1 MEDFEVEEMIDERI
15 KAKLEEMRAKCQHE
29 VDCYDEEIAERAR
42 IFARPMKEWTIDCL
56 IASDFVDKYG
66 FDPLLLHRQDPAD
79 EVAAIDRALEALPRE
94 YDGFRAEMI
103 MHDGCQWISVGDPM
117 IKRAAEKVCL
127 DLYERGEDPMEIGY
141 HLMMQEW
148 FRPKHSS
155 KGHEIRVQL
164 EAGKSYDE
172 LMRRYNMSPAEFFTF
187 IRDGQGE
194 TWSGKE
200 S

>member
-1 MEDFEVEEMIDERI
+1 MIDERI
-15 KAKLEEMRAKCQHE
+15 KEKLEGWRRHEQQMVDRWDALIAKRA
-29 VDCYDEEIAERAR
+29 A
-42 IFARPMKEWTIDCL
+42 IFAKPKSEWTLECL
-56 IASDFVDKYG
+56 LDADFYEKYG
-66 FDPLLLHRQDPAD
+66 FDPLLLQRQRPAD
-79 EVAAIDRALEALPRE
+79 EVADIDRALEALPRE

-117 IKRAAEKVCL
+117 IKRAAEKVCA
-127 DLYERGEDPMEIGY
+127 DLYARGEDPMKIGY
-141 HLMMQEW
+141 HLLMREW

-172 LMRRYNMSPAEFFTF
+172 LMRRYNMSPAEFFNF
-187 IRDGQGE
+187 IHDGQGE
-194 TWSGKE
+194 IWSGRE